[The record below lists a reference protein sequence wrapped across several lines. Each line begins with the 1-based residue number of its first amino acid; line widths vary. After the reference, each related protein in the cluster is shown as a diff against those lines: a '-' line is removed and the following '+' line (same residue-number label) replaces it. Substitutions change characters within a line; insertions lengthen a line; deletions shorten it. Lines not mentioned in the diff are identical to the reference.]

1 MVLIEGGL
9 IMHHTEIGRLHA
21 IVDGYW
27 IGGIQAIRVI
37 IVNGRIEGILA
48 LIEIEE
54 LGIGE
59 SSQIIGKFKA
69 VGLLCRKLLVRG
81 DGIQVGEVLRDIGSF
96 PPTVAGHC
104 FRSSPINIGAML
116 QSRGGMVYSYG

>member
-1 MVLIEGGL
+1 MQ
-9 IMHHTEIGRLHA
+9 HTEVGRLHA
-21 IVDGYW
+21 IKDGYW
-27 IGGIQAIRVI
+27 IGRIQAVRVTV
-37 IVNGRIEGILA
+37 VNGRIKGMLA

-54 LGIGE
+54 FGIGE
-59 SSQIIGKFKA
+59 SSQVIGKIKA
-69 VGLLCRKLLVRG
+69 VRLLCRKFLVRG

-104 FRSSPINIGAML
+104 FRSSSVNIGAML